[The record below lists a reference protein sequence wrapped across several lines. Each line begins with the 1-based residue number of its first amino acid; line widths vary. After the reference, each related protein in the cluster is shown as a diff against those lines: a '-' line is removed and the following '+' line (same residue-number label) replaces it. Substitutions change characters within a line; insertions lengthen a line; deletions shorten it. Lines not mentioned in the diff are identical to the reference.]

1 MVEVA
6 LHPLSVPIRT
16 QRIGISK
23 KLEPVSVV
31 VLEYR
36 FYKET
41 AHVAPKIGRGIAN
54 PDTAALNGCTIIV
67 LKAMLRGRSNRISI
81 RLVLPEEVSSG
92 QARSI
97 VEHE

>member
-6 LHPLSVPIRT
+6 LHPLSVLIRAR
-16 QRIGISK
+16 RIGISEQ
-23 KLEPVSVV
+23 LEPVSFV

-41 AHVAPKIGRGIAN
+41 AHVAPKIGRGITN
-54 PDTAALNGCTIIV
+54 PDPAARNGGTIIV
-67 LKAMLRGRSNRISI
+67 LVAMLRGRSNPLSI

-92 QARSI
+92 QARGI